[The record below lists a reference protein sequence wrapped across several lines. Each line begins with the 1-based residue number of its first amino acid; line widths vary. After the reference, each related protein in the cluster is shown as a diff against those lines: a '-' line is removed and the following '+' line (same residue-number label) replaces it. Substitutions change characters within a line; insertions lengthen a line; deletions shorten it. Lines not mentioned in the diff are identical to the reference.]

1 MKFEKK
7 LPIVEFVFFLC
18 TNENKYNELLENFDV
33 LFNNQNNNNH
43 LELLYNL
50 IIVESFVQDIEAIQL
65 DLKEIFKENIKKDCV
80 FNADNICQI
89 ASKKYM
95 PFDDDNNLDK
105 KKCFILNF
113 IEKGGFEKIIKCI
126 ENILDSIENNNK
138 DIEKMK
144 FKCCQRGISIIN
156 TIYNSF
162 TEKDKYEENNNTVDI
177 YYLNNII
184 FKINDLIEKDSEENE
199 ENKENKENNGNKINK
214 LKEIVINSC
223 HENLVKTI
231 ISFLLKSKCNDLNE
245 SFCYCCFNFL
255 INILTSN
262 ESLLMKIKKNDEIKN
277 NILLLI
283 KYEINIKDNQKK
295 FFIESLNNYINIA
308 SEKNGNKL
316 IYDFL
321 LLLFDIS
328 SELFK
333 EIVNNK
339 NTINDKK
346 ENNISCTLFF
356 DLYSN
361 LFKVILNNKNI
372 YNSLNNELIYQI
384 YELVYK
390 DIKEEN
396 KEAKLMEDTFL
407 GFMKILITAIKN
419 NESLKKEIISKKINN
434 ETLFDLIYEQI
445 VNLMGNNYKSND
457 GDKDIKDL
465 IIDIDKNKEDDD
477 FIKTEKINEL
487 LKTLK
492 NKNRNKK
499 EDTISQKVYDIY
511 NDFILI
517 CFNGSL
523 DQKLFIKLLNI
534 ISFKNNSNN
543 ANYNKSKKEK
553 NYKKLGY
560 VGLKNIGCI
569 CYLNSILQQMY
580 NVPSFRYAILSADDK
595 EKENIQKSFFHGNYY
610 DDNLLHQLQKMY
622 TFLMYSEKQA
632 YNPKDFVASFKDFD
646 GAPTNPLIQQDSQ
659 EFFNN
664 FCDKIENFLKKT
676 KYKYIIDNI
685 FTGKTCS
692 SVICEKC
699 HNVSNRFEDF
709 YNLTLEVKNIGSL
722 YESLEKLIVPEKI
735 DEFNCEVCKN
745 KVTISKRTSL
755 AKLPNVLFVHLKRFY
770 MDYEIERTE
779 KINSRFEF
787 PNTLN
792 LKKYCIEEINKNDS
806 TGNSYETDDIYP
818 KEEEYYQYELKGI
831 NVHMGN
837 AQGGHYISFID
848 IERDG
853 HDNELNIKSSI
864 VNNVFKSKWFKFND
878 ANITE
883 FDTKDIPIESYG
895 GSIDNNSNNENIQN
909 AYLLIY
915 ERKKKTPI
923 KIIVDK
929 NKINSIHDKDKN
941 LDNKNII
948 TFGKD
953 KKASINKYYDISYS
967 NKECR
972 VKEEELYKLFF
983 EEEETK
989 ECYVYIPYYNIKK
1002 TVLKKYLF
1010 EVIKKNN
1017 DFLNRKIIPTE
1028 NPKYKNELNNILYS
1042 NHDFKLLN
1050 YNLSISDKKQI
1061 ILFFKEQI
1069 FENDIFK
1076 NDNNEQHK
1084 KVFNKCAN
1092 VLLENL
1098 IIPILNKKE
1107 NKENKENE
1115 EEYNNLIKY
1124 ISKFLFSNS
1133 ILEKIFN
1140 ENSAFDNKNI
1150 KIIYG
1155 IIYSILV
1162 HLKDKKDIINDLINI
1177 YKLVIEFD
1185 EDSSEYIINGNGFND
1200 YDYEKKKKDRLL
1212 YIYYS
1217 YELIYKLIKIK
1228 FKYYILYFS
1237 TNFFHEKL
1245 LVLYK

>member
-1 MKFEKK
+1 MIK
-7 LPIVEFVFFLC
+7 
-18 TNENKYNELLENFDV
+18 
-33 LFNNQNNNNH
+33 
-43 LELLYNL
+43 
-50 IIVESFVQDIEAIQL
+50 
-65 DLKEIFKENIKKDCV
+65 IFKENMKRDCV
-80 FNADNICQI
+80 LNADNICQI
-89 ASKKYM
+89 TSKKYM

-105 KKCFILNF
+105 KKSFILNF
-113 IEKGGFEKIIKCI
+113 IEKGGFEKIIKYI
-126 ENILDSIENNNK
+126 ENILDSIENNNNK
-138 DIEKMK
+138 DIEKIK
-144 FKCCQRGISIIN
+144 FQCCQRGINIIN

-162 TEKDKYEENNNTVDI
+162 TEKDNYKENNNKVDI
-177 YYLNNII
+177 YYLNNNI
-184 FKINDLIEKDSEENE
+184 FKINDLIEKDSEEN
-199 ENKENKENNGNKINK
+199 KENNSNKINK
-214 LKEIVINSC
+214 LKEIVINSY

-231 ISFLLKSKCNDLNE
+231 ISFLLKYKCNDLNE
-245 SFCYCCFNFL
+245 SFCFCIFNFL
-255 INILTSN
+255 INILTCN

-283 KYEINIKDNQKK
+283 KNEINIKDNQKK
-295 FFIESLNNYINIA
+295 FFIESLNNYINIF

-356 DLYSN
+356 DLFSN
-361 LFKVILNNKNI
+361 LFKVILNNKNV

-445 VNLMGNNYKSND
+445 INLIGNNDKNND
-457 GDKDIKDL
+457 NDKDIKDL
-465 IIDIDKNKEDDD
+465 LIDIDKNSENDD
-477 FIKTEKINEL
+477 FIKMEKVNEIV
-487 LKTLK
+487 KTLK
-492 NKNRNKK
+492 NKNSNKN
-499 EDTISQKVYDIY
+499 EDIISQKVYDIY

-517 CFNGSL
+517 CFSGSL

-534 ISFKNNSNN
+534 ISLKNNSNN
-543 ANYNKSKKEK
+543 TNYNKSKKEK
-553 NYKKLGY
+553 LYKKLGY

-632 YNPKDFVASFKDFD
+632 YNPKDFCASFKDFD

-664 FCDKIENFLKKT
+664 FCDKIENHLRKT
-676 KYKYIIDNI
+676 KYKYLIDNI

-779 KINSRFEF
+779 KINSKFEF

-895 GSIDNNSNNENIQN
+895 GSIDNNSINENIQN

-929 NKINSIHDKDKN
+929 DKINSINDKDKN

-989 ECYVYIPYYNIKK
+989 ECYIYIPYYNIKK

-1010 EVIKKNN
+1010 EVMKKNN
-1017 DFLNRKIIPTE
+1017 DFLNRKIMPNE
-1028 NPKYKNELNNILYS
+1028 NPKYKNELNNILYN
-1042 NHDFKLLN
+1042 NHDLKLLN
-1050 YNLSISDKKQI
+1050 YNLSISDKKKI

-1069 FENDIFK
+1069 FENDIFL

-1092 VLLENL
+1092 ALLENL
-1098 IIPILNKKE
+1098 IIPILNNKE

-1124 ISKFLFSNS
+1124 ISKFLFSES
-1133 ILEKIFN
+1133 ILVKIFN
-1140 ENSAFDNKNI
+1140 ENSVFDNKNI
-1150 KIIYG
+1150 KIIYE

-1162 HLKDKKDIINDLINI
+1162 HLKDKKDITKDFINI
-1177 YKLVIEFD
+1177 YKLVTDFD
-1185 EDSSEYIINGNGFND
+1185 EDSSEYIINGNDFNAFD
-1200 YDYEKKKKDRLL
+1200 DEKKKKDKLL

-1217 YELIYKLIKIK
+1217 YELIYKLLKIKDSFIELLISQQQISYLFKKINNNISTTETIKII
-1228 FKYYILYFS
+1228 YDIILCLINNCYQYTKIKKGNNSISRIEIEELSNIFYQKKES
-1237 TNFFHEKL
+1237 L
-1245 LVLYK
+1245 YLYKENKELFLKIIKI